1 MNHGIDQNTQG
12 SSGADAE
19 SPSITEI
26 LGSKAVL
33 PGESIDEYRKARR
46 LIIKELVAKSPIQ
59 LYLAEK
65 MLDGLWWMRRY
76 EDQKLFVIADAMVDF
91 IVGRLSGKVTDEKRP
106 EFLHTVLSDASSPW
120 LAEILNKKDLTIEF
134 VRDRAI
140 AVKQE
145 QLL

>member
-46 LIIKELVAKSPIQ
+46 LIIKELVAKSPMQ
-59 LYLAEK
+59 LYLARRCW
-65 MLDGLWWMRRY
+65 MGSGGCAATRARSSSSSLMRWLISLWAV
-76 EDQKLFVIADAMVDF
+76 F
-91 IVGRLSGKVTDEKRP
+91 P
-106 EFLHTVLSDASSPW
+106 E
-120 LAEILNKKDLTIEF
+120 
-134 VRDRAI
+134 R
-140 AVKQE
+140 
-145 QLL
+145 